1 MPIASRPRR
10 WPTGLAVTLTA
21 AAAAIA
27 TLAAL
32 PALAAS
38 TTSHPAARHARAA
51 VKAPPSCPSSSP
63 IQGQVWAVNPDT
75 AANVVFPAPTAAPD
89 LTFCT
94 SGIAYIGQWNGP
106 GSGAKG
112 LHCFTIS
119 TFLDH
124 CGTYGYNLVYSGV
137 SNPNLGGPMTTTT
150 AMSGAK
156 YGLIIEFSLTNVC
169 LPTTIQIL
177 HDDGVSLQV
186 NGKGVGGFDPGI
198 TSPILESAPWSGSQC
213 GNNVDLLYGTAA
225 MSGRDG
231 AWLEYFPTL
240 Y

>member
-1 MPIASRPRR
+1 
-10 WPTGLAVTLTA
+10 VA

-38 TTSHPAARHARAA
+38 TTSHPAHQHARAA
-51 VKAPPSCPSSSP
+51 VTAPPSCPSSAP
-63 IQGQVWAVNPDT
+63 IQGQVWAVSPGQ
-75 AANVVFPAPTAAPD
+75 AAKVAFPAPTATPD

-94 SGIAYIGQWNGP
+94 SGIAYIGQWNGS
-106 GSGAKG
+106 GSGPKG
-112 LHCFTIS
+112 QHCFTIS

-124 CGTYGYNLVYSGV
+124 CGTYGYNLVYSGLPN
-137 SNPNLGGPMTTTT
+137 SNLGGTAMVATT

-156 YGLIIEFSLTNVC
+156 YGLIIEFTQSNACV
-169 LPTTIQIL
+169 PTTIQIL

-186 NGKGVGGFDPGI
+186 NGKAVGNFDPGV
-198 TSPILESAPWSGSQC
+198 TPPVLESAPWSGSEC
-213 GNNVDLLYGTAA
+213 GNTVDLLYATAA